1 MEYENGDFE
10 KNENTS
16 SQSNMPAL
24 PTEENTLGVTEFYPD
39 AESSYEKKEN
49 VRYDEIF
56 ENGKKKTLAFSIV
69 SLVTGILSVLC
80 CCFVWVSLPLGIIA
94 IVFAAIS
101 RHKLGYFDGM
111 AIAGL
116 ILGIFGT
123 VIGTV
128 VIILSFSPIVHTVIS
143 EITKELPNDTD
154 I

>member
-16 SQSNMPAL
+16 SKSNMPAL

-80 CCFVWVSLPLGIIA
+80 CCFYWVSLPLGIIA

-101 RHKLGYFDGM
+101 RYKLGYFDGM